1 MCHPNLKGYNSAF
14 HLACSHRD
22 SKMIELLIDFLDAEQ
37 INLPLKYSR
46 LQPLDESSEEA
57 KKRDM
62 RRWRMEYPI
71 IHHKDSI
78 DATALHII
86 CRRFRDYKLT
96 ELLLAKKADVNA
108 LYREEALRI
117 RKQNSKTL
125 RDKFGIESRNDLPD
139 LCLLHTMVHSQNAR
153 MVELLLQRDADPNI
167 EMSSLIER
175 NGERVALHCAVK
187 QGV

>member
-1 MCHPNLKGYNSAF
+1 MHCTDGAGGYTQSFRCYIHNSLHTQSPLRA
-14 HLACSHRD
+14 HACWWGYKKLYARPFAEATRSSSRGLTLDYVTDIQARKSHK
-22 SKMIELLIDFLDAEQ
+22 SVNGVCVWQMV
-37 INLPLKYSR
+37 
-46 LQPLDESSEEA
+46 
-57 KKRDM
+57 
-62 RRWRMEYPI
+62 
-71 IHHKDSI
+71 
-78 DATALHII
+78 
-86 CRRFRDYKLT
+86 
-96 ELLLAKKADVNA
+96 DVNA

-153 MVELLLQRDADPNI
+153 MVELLLQNDADPNI

-175 NGERVALHCAVK
+175 NEERVALHCAVK